1 MNKEEE
7 LFYLKFL
14 KQAVDPADHVT
25 LAFIEQMVPALM
37 EQYAVTS
44 AKGGEHSRDENLDEA
59 TKRKFEEKQDQSM
72 LSHQL
77 NGIFPTMRLLNLVE
91 AERLVPEPYTEIERR
106 VYILAYLMHDVDK
119 IVHSHGVETGDR
131 NAIEHAKDVIAEQL
145 RLCNVEVFFP
155 DFAAYLEDIAYLV
168 VNTQQKWGTH
178 LHTYGWRFQLKERR
192 VLALRRLCTYSD
204 HIAYLVP
211 APAAI
216 LNSDETSTLRTI
228 LAELSNNELVFT
240 YHQLREVRGLFTN
253 VVNNGMVHLYTDG
266 RPGIWP
272 YLFFS
277 DGVVYIR
284 RKSLQITLTTEEIV
298 ETVREQLRQICAGTI
313 KSQAPGFKFSIQGIA
328 KHPGYYFEFLSLE
341 DYVELLARFTINRT
355 TNDITA
361 IPFQKLRQMQSAGEI
376 AADMPL
382 DFQADRR
389 IGMVS
394 RFFSVVFASVL
405 GMLDKKQETLR
416 QQLEK
421 AVVEHLGLMPY
432 WEQARTIPNKGGV
445 EYRWFWL
452 GACYLRDHPGI
463 TEYEGKDN
471 LFEVFI
477 STLQLLIKLA
487 GDELR
492 RGMPQKYLS
501 HLTGYL
507 ESVIE
512 VPLAV
517 RAGGTLPDFQGEME
531 RYAGAKSKGRKLI
544 CTLCNSAYP
553 TEEQADNAVL
563 FQPWVY
569 KNKLSLYAGKN
580 AGGVCT
586 ICALELM
593 LRQILQK
600 GQMRLTGSKFEALK
614 TKYLTIY
621 PNFFFTAETGAMVQ
635 GILDQL
641 QDINFFTVRRQLEG
655 KGITVARLLELQA
668 FTTPKDEPKEMTVYV
683 FNENAGES
691 ETEEEGDDEKVE
703 GEMEHGEGN
712 ESQDRKVERSY
723 IKYEKLAYPGLCF
736 FGVRAGKDDNDT
748 ASWAMPAFLALALPL
763 VTNTKVVVSEMSLP
777 LFASGHD
784 FRETAI
790 FDAPHPY
797 LDRLLKGKR
806 VRVNDVLRKLRY
818 LAHIYEVNLDTYAK
832 QGKPEWKHLNGI
844 ARDVETDPLFLF
856 SYLRKQQRSAN
867 RDALRLNDVLRYIG
881 IYKEMLDLE
890 DDLGYIQDCVDRYT
904 VFYRGG
910 YQSHSMLKP
919 VDIVAKAIINSPL
932 NIDREDLLWQIQ
944 GEVQNWIDRVR
955 SRQAV
960 GRAMFWGKAVDAQ
973 EAPAVREFVRYFYD
987 EVFEKYCQGERGI
1000 LRSRL
1005 NRFKDGCEAYYKY
1018 WRNQQGV
1025 QEQEEEQ
1032 EMEVGTVG

>member
-25 LAFIEQMVPALM
+25 LAFIEQMFPALM

-91 AERLVPEPYTEIERR
+91 AEGLVSEPYTEVERR

-216 LNSDETSTLRTI
+216 LSSDETSTLRTI

-253 VVNNGMVHLYTDG
+253 VVNNGMVQLYTDG
-266 RPGIWP
+266 RLGIWP

-277 DGVVYIR
+277 GGVVYIK

-328 KHPGYYFEFLSLE
+328 KHPGYYFEFLTLE

-376 AADMPL
+376 AAEMPL

-432 WEQARTIPNKGGV
+432 WEQAGTIPNKGGV

-463 TEYEGKDN
+463 TEYEGKGN

-487 GDELR
+487 GDER
-492 RGMPQKYLS
+492 
-501 HLTGYL
+501 HF
-507 ESVIE
+507 
-512 VPLAV
+512 AH
-517 RAGGTLPDFQGEME
+517 TLGF
-531 RYAGAKSKGRKLI
+531 GAA
-544 CTLCNSAYP
+544 T
-553 TEEQADNAVL
+553 VL
-563 FQPWVY
+563 
-569 KNKLSLYAGKN
+569 LG
-580 AGGVCT
+580 
-586 ICALELM
+586 
-593 LRQILQK
+593 
-600 GQMRLTGSKFEALK
+600 
-614 TKYLTIY
+614 
-621 PNFFFTAETGAMVQ
+621 
-635 GILDQL
+635 
-641 QDINFFTVRRQLEG
+641 
-655 KGITVARLLELQA
+655 
-668 FTTPKDEPKEMTVYV
+668 
-683 FNENAGES
+683 
-691 ETEEEGDDEKVE
+691 
-703 GEMEHGEGN
+703 
-712 ESQDRKVERSY
+712 
-723 IKYEKLAYPGLCF
+723 
-736 FGVRAGKDDNDT
+736 FG
-748 ASWAMPAFLALALPL
+748 
-763 VTNTKVVVSEMSLP
+763 
-777 LFASGHD
+777 
-784 FRETAI
+784 
-790 FDAPHPY
+790 
-797 LDRLLKGKR
+797 
-806 VRVNDVLRKLRY
+806 
-818 LAHIYEVNLDTYAK
+818 
-832 QGKPEWKHLNGI
+832 
-844 ARDVETDPLFLF
+844 
-856 SYLRKQQRSAN
+856 
-867 RDALRLNDVLRYIG
+867 
-881 IYKEMLDLE
+881 
-890 DDLGYIQDCVDRYT
+890 
-904 VFYRGG
+904 
-910 YQSHSMLKP
+910 
-919 VDIVAKAIINSPL
+919 
-932 NIDREDLLWQIQ
+932 
-944 GEVQNWIDRVR
+944 
-955 SRQAV
+955 
-960 GRAMFWGKAVDAQ
+960 
-973 EAPAVREFVRYFYD
+973 
-987 EVFEKYCQGERGI
+987 
-1000 LRSRL
+1000 
-1005 NRFKDGCEAYYKY
+1005 
-1018 WRNQQGV
+1018 
-1025 QEQEEEQ
+1025 
-1032 EMEVGTVG
+1032 